1 MMKNPTGFRLLLL
14 ALVLTVLP
22 ASKAGGP
29 AVHVALFY
37 SPSCPHC
44 HKVID
49 EHLPPLLEKY
59 GGQLVV
65 VGINTLIPDGQELF
79 QAVMAHFGIPR
90 EEWGVPAL
98 VIGETLLK
106 GGLEIPRELPRLVE
120 AGIARGGIGWPEL
133 AGLKGVLEAK
143 EAAARARRS
152 AAAGG
157 SEKTAAG
164 TGETFT
170 REMTLAQKLARD
182 PVGNSLALVV
192 LAGMILSLIGVGRR
206 LRGASVQAG
215 AWPRW
220 SVPTL
225 ACFGLGVA
233 GYLSFVEVNQV
244 AAVCGP
250 VGDCNTVQQSPYARL
265 FGVFPVALLGL
276 AAYAAIA
283 AAWLVQR
290 YSPLRLQGVA
300 ALALWTLALM
310 GTLFSIYFTYLEPF
324 VIGAT
329 CLWCL
334 ASAVIMTLLLWATT
348 VPAQSAWQAMR
359 TGDGGAER

>member
-1 MMKNPTGFRLLLL
+1 MKGSNIIRLLLL
-14 ALVLTVLP
+14 ALLLAIMP
-22 ASKAGGP
+22 SPQAGAP

-65 VGINTLIPDGQELF
+65 VGINTLIPDGQKLF
-79 QAVMAHFGIPR
+79 RAVMAHFGIPR

-133 AGLKGVLEAK
+133 AGLKDVLEAK
-143 EAAARARRS
+143 EAAARARRGED
-152 AAAGG
+152 AGG

-164 TGETFT
+164 AGETFT
-170 REMTLAQKLARD
+170 REMTLAQRLARD

-206 LRGASVQAG
+206 LRGASAQVG
-215 AWPRW
+215 EWPSW
-220 SVPTL
+220 SVPAL
-225 ACFGLGVA
+225 ACIGLGVA

-244 AAVCGP
+244 AAACGP

-276 AAYAAIA
+276 AGYAAIA
-283 AAWLVQR
+283 AAWLARHYGPVG
-290 YSPLRLQGVA
+290 LQGVA
-300 ALALWTLALM
+300 ALTIWLLALM
-310 GTLFSIYFTYLEPF
+310 GTLFSIYFTFLEPF

-334 ASAVIMTLLLWATT
+334 ASAVIMTLLLWVAT
-348 VPAQSAWQAMR
+348 VSAKSAWQAIR
-359 TGDGGAER
+359 TRNGGAER